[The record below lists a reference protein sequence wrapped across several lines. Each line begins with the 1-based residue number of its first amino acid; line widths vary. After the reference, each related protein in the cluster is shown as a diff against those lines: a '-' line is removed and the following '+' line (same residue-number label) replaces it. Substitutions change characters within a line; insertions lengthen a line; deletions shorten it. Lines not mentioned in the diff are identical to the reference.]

1 MSYTIKF
8 KGIDTI
14 IPAIIVYSSKQQ
26 VTSYADINKIDNRE
40 VLQIH
45 FPELT
50 DYNLLMQAYSSEDA
64 LSEITITDSDNSQ
77 YIYMDYVI
85 RVSLSLNAVESDP
98 TDLMNLAANQWIM
111 TIAQLT
117 PTDKELRK
125 IVDTINGSPSALTL
139 QEYKEARIAQSK
151 TLLEKFLN
159 DHPLISACK
168 NNIFAP
174 YTATTE
180 KQNLFMN
187 QCVTYYFNT
196 INHIEDTLMWNE
208 RGKPCTVWTME
219 EAIKFMNG
227 MKAYTKPL
235 VSTQQQYEVDILALP
250 DKAAVEAYVID
261 YSTVPVPN
269 GRLWWVG
276 YTVTEVQLL
285 IEHFGDTEEKP
296 KGADEYLHGDTNI

>member
-8 KGIDTI
+8 KGMDAI

-64 LSEITITDSDNSQ
+64 LSEITITDEDNSQ

-85 RVSLSLNAVESDP
+85 RISLSLNAVEN
-98 TDLMNLAANQWIM
+98 DLDANTAANHWIM
-111 TIAQLT
+111 TVAQLT
-117 PTDKELRK
+117 ETDKELRRM
-125 IVDTINGSPSALTL
+125 VDTITQSPSTLTL
-139 QEYKEARIAQSK
+139 QEYKEVRVEQSK
-151 TLLEKFLN
+151 TLLQKFLN
-159 DHPLISACK
+159 DNPLITNCK
-168 NNIFAP
+168 SGIYAP
-174 YTATTE
+174 YSATMD
-180 KQNLFMN
+180 KQTLFMN
-187 QCVTYYFNT
+187 QCVCYYFNKL
-196 INHIEDTLMWNE
+196 NGIEDTIMWNE

-219 EAIKFMNG
+219 EALPFMNA

-235 VSTQQQYEVDILALP
+235 ISAQQQYEVDILALP

-261 YSTVPVPN
+261 YSQVPAPN
-269 GRLWWVG
+269 GRAWWVG
-276 YTVTEVQLL
+276 YTADEVRRL
-285 IEHFGDTEEKP
+285 IEHFGDTETKP
-296 KGADEYLHGDTNI
+296 NGADEYLHGNPTTL

>member
-8 KGIDTI
+8 KGMDAI

-50 DYNLLMQAYSSEDA
+50 DYNLLMQAYRSEDA
-64 LSEITITDSDNSQ
+64 LSEITITDEDDGQ

-85 RVSLSLNAVESDP
+85 RVSLSLNAVENDQDAN
-98 TDLMNLAANQWIM
+98 TAANHWIM
-111 TIAQLT
+111 TVAQLT
-117 PTDKELRK
+117 ETDKELRRM
-125 IVDTINGSPSALTL
+125 VDTITQSPSTLTL
-139 QEYKEARIAQSK
+139 QEYKEVRIEQSK

-196 INHIEDTLMWNE
+196 VNHIEDTLTWNE

-219 EAIKFMNG
+219 EALKFMNA

-235 VSTQQQYEVDILALP
+235 VSAQQQYEVDLLALP

-261 YSTVPVPN
+261 YSTIPVPN
-269 GRLWWVG
+269 GRYWWVG

-285 IEHFGDTEEKP
+285 QEHFGDTEDKP
-296 KGADEYLHGDTNI
+296 KGADEYLHGATNE

>member
-8 KGIDTI
+8 KGMDAI

-50 DYNLLMQAYSSEDA
+50 DYNLLMQAYRSEDA

-85 RVSLSLNAVESDP
+85 RVSLSLNAVENDQDAN
-98 TDLMNLAANQWIM
+98 TAANHWIM
-111 TIAQLT
+111 TVAQLT
-117 PTDKELRK
+117 ETDKELRRM
-125 IVDTINGSPSALTL
+125 VDTITQSPSTLTL
-139 QEYKEARIAQSK
+139 QEYKEVRIEQSK

-196 INHIEDTLMWNE
+196 VNHIEDTLMWNE

-219 EAIKFMNG
+219 EALKFMNA

-235 VSTQQQYEVDILALP
+235 VSAQQQYEVDILALP

-261 YSTVPVPN
+261 YSTIPVPN
-269 GRLWWVG
+269 GRSWWVG

-285 IEHFGDTEEKP
+285 QEHFGDTEEKP
-296 KGADEYLHGDTNI
+296 KGADEYLHGPTNE